1 MEPVLDGRSAAMEV
15 ETQRVAF
22 ADRVGLLRQIG
33 LVEIDAEHIDA
44 IVLDAGLQ
52 GVAVER
58 CIVCQ
63 RGSVVLDVS
72 RRPVMSQALVDRS
85 AYIDRIAENMRLM
98 DRQAEAVYAV
108 ATMDARHEE
117 AVLTR
122 SAERIGI
129 RRVCAVGYPAMIPYV
144 RCFAIRDQYRAVSGR
159 DAVADIQMQ
168 DERTIA
174 YVRARYGVIIDA
186 GFREITLDRS
196 GVLMDIEAVRVAL
209 ANGVVQVGRRNETEL
224 NEQVVYTVAAVI
236 GDQRIDYMEHRIF
249 LRHIEFALESGVPYM
264 VMGLVSRR
272 TDIYRV
278 AEIIYRVGD
287 QMQRVGQSARNTVG
301 VLLFGRSDRI
311 VAAGVVAP
319 CAAPPDRV
327 A

>member
-1 MEPVLDGRSAAMEV
+1 MEPALDGRSAAMEV

-63 RGSVVLDVS
+63 RGGVVLGVS

-85 AYIDRIAENMRLM
+85 AYIDCIAENMRLM

-129 RRVCAVGYPAMIPYV
+129 HRVCAKSRPAVIPYI
-144 RCFAIRDQYRAVSGR
+144 RRFAIRDQYRTMGRR
-159 DAVADIQMQ
+159 DAVVDIQMQ
-168 DERTIA
+168 DERTITDIC
-174 YVRARYGVIIDA
+174 ARYGVVIDT
-186 GFREITLDRS
+186 GFREITLDSS
-196 GVLMDIEAVRVAL
+196 GVLMDIEAERITL
-209 ANGVVQVGRRNETEL
+209 ANGVVQVGRRDKTEL

-236 GDQRIDYMEHRIF
+236 GDQRIDNVEHRIF
-249 LRHIEFALESGVPYM
+249 LRHIEFALVSGVPYM

-278 AEIIYRVGD
+278 AEIVYRVGD
-287 QMQRVGQSARNTVG
+287 QMQRVA
-301 VLLFGRSDRI
+301 
-311 VAAGVVAP
+311 
-319 CAAPPDRV
+319 
-327 A
+327 